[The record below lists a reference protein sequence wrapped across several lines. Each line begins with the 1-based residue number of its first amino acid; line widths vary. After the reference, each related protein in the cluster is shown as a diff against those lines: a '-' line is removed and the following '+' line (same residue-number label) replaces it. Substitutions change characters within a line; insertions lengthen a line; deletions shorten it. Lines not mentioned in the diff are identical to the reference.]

1 MLKNIHPNLDYR
13 ASDREF
19 WNEELDKFVPD
30 KIFDCH
36 IHMFNKEALYHKYRS
51 ECQIA
56 DADFKL
62 IKNYHELVF
71 PDRRVNSLYL
81 GFPKLG
87 TDTAKHNE
95 FMYQQTLKDSYSV
108 MNRLT
113 TPDCTIEDI
122 KRDINRGF
130 VGLKIYR
137 IYSVTGDAANCR
149 IHEFLTHEQ
158 MELANELG
166 LWVTLHM
173 SRSDGCGDEEN
184 LKDLEEYTTKRYP
197 NIKWILAH
205 CARSFTYEPIRK
217 AVDRLKDMPNIY
229 YDLSAVTD
237 VRPFITLF
245 QKENLNRIF
254 YGSDG
259 VDSTSYHGT
268 YGAFG
273 RSWQSI
279 DHDKLDIPFKHTN
292 NRPILCLY
300 EQLLSIK
307 HAAEIAQLGESDIDK
322 IFWSNAYREFNIS
335 FD

>member
-1 MLKNIHPNLDYR
+1 MFNKIHPNLDYR
-13 ASDREF
+13 ESDRDF
-19 WNEELDKFVPD
+19 WNKEFENFVPD

-36 IHMFNKEALYHKYRS
+36 IHMFNKEALYHKYQP
-51 ECQIA
+51 ECQMPN
-56 DADFKL
+56 ADFKL
-62 IKNYHELVF
+62 IQRYHNQVF
-71 PDRRVNSLYL
+71 PNRKVNSLFL
-81 GFPKLG
+81 GFPYAG
-87 TDTAKHNE
+87 TDTSKHND
-95 FMYQQTLKDSYSV
+95 FMFEETLGDSYSV
-108 MNRLT
+108 KNRLT
-113 TPDCTIEDI
+113 TPDCTLDDI
-122 KRDINRGF
+122 KNDINRGF
-130 VGLKIYR
+130 VGLKVYR
-137 IYSVTGDAANCR
+137 IYSVTGDIANCR

-158 MELANELG
+158 MELANDLG

-184 LKDLEEYTTKRYP
+184 LKDLEEYTNKKYP

-217 AVDRLKDMPNIY
+217 AIDRLKAMPNIY

-259 VDSTSYHGT
+259 IDSSSFHGT

-273 RSWQSI
+273 TSWQSI
-279 DHDKLDIPFKHTN
+279 DLDKIDVHFKHTS
-292 NRPILCLY
+292 NRPVIALY

-307 HAAEIAQLGESDIDK
+307 HAAEIAQLGKTDIDK
-322 IFWSNAYREFNIS
+322 IFWSNASREFNIG
-335 FD
+335 FN